1 MLLGVIPPMPGA
13 PAFAA
18 PGLQGPVRGIG
29 GPGFN
34 QMAPLGRGLPPGM
47 RMFIIDRNLISHL
60 ISFSFR
66 STRDVIFQ
74 RSAVFL
80 LHSLLFFFVHV
91 VLFSDPGFCK
101 PNKNRKNHSRLT
113 RTHTFAF

>member
-47 RMFIIDRNLISHL
+47 RMFICNEFSAHL
-60 ISFSFR
+60 
-66 STRDVIFQ
+66 
-74 RSAVFL
+74 
-80 LHSLLFFFVHV
+80 SLSLSV
-91 VLFSDPGFCK
+91 SGPPGM
-101 PNKNRKNHSRLT
+101 
-113 RTHTFAF
+113 